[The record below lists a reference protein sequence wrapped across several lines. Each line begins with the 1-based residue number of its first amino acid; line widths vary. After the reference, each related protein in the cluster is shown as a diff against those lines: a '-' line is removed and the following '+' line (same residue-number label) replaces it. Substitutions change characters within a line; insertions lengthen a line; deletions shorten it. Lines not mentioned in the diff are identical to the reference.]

1 MPRAPALAYISTN
14 PVMGAYDRMSARLR
28 EERREDR
35 ADQVDAAMRR
45 GAADFVRSDKE
56 REGQQQTGGAA
67 ASTAAPTPVIEP
79 APMPT
84 GGGGG
89 PVAVPAQYQADFDA
103 ATGGEGTIPG
113 LRPLLASYTHHESGW
128 RPDAVNPDGNATGLG
143 QIRVSTAQQPGFG
156 VQPIALDQRTNP
168 ATSLRFMS
176 DYMQGRARALGLTDL
191 TDPAQMRTLLMHVSD
206 PNAPGHID
214 RIIAGAGGASG
225 MPAAMPQAAQ
235 PTAAGASLP
244 ARGANPLRA
253 LAAGLAQ
260 TPGGGQAAVTAILQG
275 ERLGMQDQNQ
285 RLRAQAAQQR
295 AGAGGDRERFRAEQ
309 LAMTALGRGDM
320 TTAQYWAQRAGI
332 SLPAGAA
339 QDAGQRQRVAA
350 GSLLARRF
358 YQDRGQA
365 MTFFQTYLRTGNVE
379 QAAQAAGAPRENPRF
394 QLRWIQQGEQE
405 VLAMIDPTGRNP
417 TQLVQPPGTAAEPA
431 APSTASPAAAPGAS
445 PLAGVTTQPPAGP
458 AMSRAPWAGGGEQP
472 AAEAPPAAPPQPSP
486 TAPVTRF
493 RGQGSQAR
501 TPAMETRF
509 QMLRRAGVPE
519 QDAAAMA
526 AGAAPSANAVA
537 SAYRGVQRDV
547 QQALDLPRDPAR
559 RQAEM
564 ERRVNEAM
572 AVFGPN
578 WRSLLAGRAP
588 TAAQPQGGGESLPPA
603 PTDPGTAAPAA
614 RTAPAPTV
622 TLRDGTVGT
631 LTNDRTPDGRPIY
644 RTQDG
649 RRFAPQ
655 RTSPGA

>member
-1 MPRAPALAYISTN
+1 MQVTMPRAPALAYVSTN
-14 PVMGAYDRMSARLR
+14 PVTSAFDRMDARLR
-28 EERREDR
+28 RDR
-35 ADQVDAAMRR
+35 HDDRVNQVDATMRD
-45 GAADFVRSDKE
+45 AVADFVRADKE
-56 REGQQQTGGAA
+56 REGQAA
-67 ASTAAPTPVIEP
+67 AGPAAAAGAPTPVIEP

-84 GGGGG
+84 GGG
-89 PVAVPAQYQADFDA
+89 PVSVPPEHQAAFDA
-103 ATGGEGTIPG
+103 ATGVEGSLPG
-113 LRPLLASYTHHESGW
+113 LRPLLASYVHHESGW
-128 RPDAVNPDGNATGLG
+128 NPDAVNPDGNATGLG
-143 QIRVSTAQQPGFG
+143 QIRVSTAQDPGFG
-156 VQPIALDQRTNP
+156 VQPISLDARRDP
-168 ATSLRFMS
+168 AASLAFMAP
-176 DYMQGRARALGLTDL
+176 YMQQRARAMGLTDL
-191 TDPAQMRTLLMHVSD
+191 TDPAQMRTLLMGVSD
-206 PNAPGHID
+206 RNNPAHIE

-225 MPAAMPQAAQ
+225 MPAAMPQAA
-235 PTAAGASLP
+235 AAPMAV
-244 ARGANPLRA
+244 RGPNPLRA

-260 TPGGGQAAVTAILQG
+260 TPGGGQAAFNAIMQG
-275 ERLGMQDQNQ
+275 ERLAMQDQNQ
-285 RLRAQAAQQR
+285 RLRLQTAQQR
-295 AGAGGDRERFRAEQ
+295 TGARGGNEQFRAEQ

-320 TTAQYWAQRAGI
+320 TTAQYWADRAGI
-332 SLPAGAA
+332 RLPAGAA
-339 QDAGQRQRVAA
+339 QDAGQRQRIAA

-365 MTFFQTYLRTGNVE
+365 MTFFQTYMRTGSAE
-379 QAAQAAGAPRENPRF
+379 QAAQAAGVPRENPRF

-417 TQLVQPPGTAAEPA
+417 SQVVQAPGAQPV
-431 APSTASPAAAPGAS
+431 APGAS
-445 PLAGVTTQPPAGP
+445 ALAGVTTQPPAGP
-458 AMSRAPWAGGGEQP
+458 AMSPAPWAQGAQQP
-472 AAEAPPAAPPQPSP
+472 AAGAPQAAPPQPSP

-588 TAAQPQGGGESLPPA
+588 TAAQQPQGGGESLPPA
-603 PTDPGTAAPAA
+603 PQDPGTQAGPGGELPRV
-614 RTAPAPTV
+614 RTRQEWEALPP
-622 TLRDGTVGT
+622 GTRYVDPNG
-631 LTNDRTPDGRPIY
+631 NIRTKGPR
-644 RTQDG
+644 
-649 RRFAPQ
+649 A
-655 RTSPGA
+655 